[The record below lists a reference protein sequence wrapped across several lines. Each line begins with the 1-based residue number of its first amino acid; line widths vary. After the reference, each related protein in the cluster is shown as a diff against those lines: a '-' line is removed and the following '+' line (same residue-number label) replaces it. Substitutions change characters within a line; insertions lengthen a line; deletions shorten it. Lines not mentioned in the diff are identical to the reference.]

1 MRYAAASFIAA
12 AAVLTP
18 APAAGDPIAEIAPAP
33 SEGGRNVP
41 GMIYGAVITAPCDGS
56 FPFGRSAKGLTLA
69 CATVGE
75 AEDGASLRKWVRSVP
90 LAGVRKAQEICKTE
104 VGFVALSTASEPML
118 CSPQARGGP
127 PMWTVD
133 PAL

>member
-1 MRYAAASFIAA
+1 MRYAAASFLAA
-12 AAVLTP
+12 VAVLTA
-18 APAAGDPIAEIAPAP
+18 APAAADPAEIAPAP

-41 GMIYGAVITAPCDGS
+41 GMIYGAVITASCDGS

-69 CATVGE
+69 CVTVGE
-75 AEDGASLRKWVRSVP
+75 DEDGASLHKWVRSVP

-133 PAL
+133 TAL